1 MIEKGLWVSGL
12 RKNIGSNFGKGW
24 RVIGEASG
32 LTKLTYVYQ
41 EFKGAGNKKTA
52 KTLPIKWEPT
62 SQVEI
67 LKAIE
72 FIKPLVVEK
81 NLTLNEAARRW
92 KAQFIGDE
100 KTAPNKNWNDFLLIP
115 PLKGRKITRE
125 KLK

>member
-1 MIEKGLWVSGL
+1 MSGL
-12 RKNIGSNFGKGW
+12 RRNIGSNFGRGW

-52 KTLPIKWEPT
+52 KTLPIKWGPT

-72 FIKPLVVEK
+72 FIKPISLPCREYHLNKAGILVFV
-81 NLTLNEAARRW
+81 
-92 KAQFIGDE
+92 F
-100 KTAPNKNWNDFLLIP
+100 
-115 PLKGRKITRE
+115 
-125 KLK
+125 

>member
-1 MIEKGLWVSGL
+1 MINKDLWVLGL

-32 LTKLTYVYQ
+32 FTKLTYVYQ

-81 NLTLNEAARRW
+81 NLTLSEAARRW
-92 KAQFIGDE
+92 KAQFIGED
-100 KTAPNKNWNDFLLIP
+100 KKHPIKAGMIFYSFLHS
-115 PLKGRKITRE
+115 KVD
-125 KLK
+125 